1 MIFCDAITDQHC
13 VASRRRAH
21 SLAIALEQSF
31 YQCARMLRNGVHGI
45 SRWDKPSARHD
56 PPAILAWMTD
66 RAPLH
71 HEDVGTAIQAV
82 IPPRPVPFGKRLF
95 WRLVLW
101 ALQTSV
107 GRNWIARRYGTHQ
120 RS

>member
-1 MIFCDAITDQHC
+1 MI
-13 VASRRRAH
+13 
-21 SLAIALEQSF
+21 
-31 YQCARMLRNGVHGI
+31 
-45 SRWDKPSARHD
+45 
-56 PPAILAWMTD
+56 D

-71 HEDVGTAIQAV
+71 HEDVGTAIQVV

-107 GRNWIARRYGTHQ
+107 GRTWIARRYGTH
-120 RS
+120 